1 MNEFA
6 AKIELIDKIDSAAA
20 LEELRIDL
28 LGKKGTMT
36 EALKS
41 VASLPIE
48 ERKTKGAELNL
59 IKNQL
64 QQAIDERAKELLL
77 AEENARLAGEYY
89 DISLAAQPHYIGKKH
104 PISQT
109 IDELRNI
116 FAQMG
121 FEWRTGPLIESEENN
136 FDALNIPAHH
146 PARQMHDTF
155 YLKDE
160 AGYVLRTHSSPVQI
174 RTMKSEKPPIRI
186 ITAGATFRSDS
197 DQTHTPM
204 FHQMEALY
212 IDKGVNMA
220 HLKWCVTQF
229 LQSFFEIDNIKV
241 RFRPSFFPFTE
252 PSAEID
258 IGCKRDAHKIEI
270 GSGDDWLEIMG
281 CGMVHP
287 NVLANC
293 GIDAG
298 EYSGFALGVGIERLA
313 MLKYN
318 IPDLRTFFASDKGW
332 LNHYGF

>member
-1 MNEFA
+1 MNDFTA
-6 AKIELIDKIDSAAA
+6 NLQLISDISNSTEL
-20 LEELRIDL
+20 ENLRVDL
-28 LGKKGTMT
+28 LGKKGQLT
-36 EALKS
+36 EALKAVS
-41 VASLPIE
+41 SLPIE
-48 ERKTKGAELNL
+48 MRKTRGAELNI

-64 QQAIDERAKELLL
+64 QQAIDARAAKLLL
-77 AEENARLAGEYY
+77 LEENARLANEYY
-89 DISLAAQPHYIGKKH
+89 DISLSPEPHYVGKKH
-104 PISQT
+104 PITQT
-109 IDELRNI
+109 IDELREI
-116 FAQMG
+116 FAHMG
-121 FEWRTGPLIESEENN
+121 FEWRTGPLIETEEHN

-155 YLKDE
+155 YLKDAE
-160 AGYVLRTHSSPVQI
+160 GYVLRTHSSPVQI

-212 IDKGVNMA
+212 VDRGVNMS
-220 HLKWCVTQF
+220 HLKWCITQF
-229 LQSFFEIDNIKV
+229 LQSFFGIEDLQV

-258 IGCKRDAHKIEI
+258 IGCKRGGGKIEI

-287 NVLANC
+287 KVLANC
-293 GIDAG
+293 GIDTN